1 MVEER
6 LDAVEAVIREE
17 TDSLATARLQDAFEL
32 HARKT
37 AETNAYFSGLAALK
51 HNAVALARF
60 QPTSL
65 ERLKARQGAFQATLE
80 ANLKMLQTLSKASEH
95 LIRSLAQEVDA
106 PRQLTVYDKTGIQRQ
121 RNAKRS
127 AGPIMILRKS

>member
-17 TDSLATARLQDAFEL
+17 TDSLATARLQDAFAL

-37 AETNAYFSGLAALK
+37 AETNAYFTGLAALK
-51 HNAVALARF
+51 QNAVALARF
-60 QPTSL
+60 QPSAL
-65 ERLKARQGAFQATLE
+65 DRLKSRQGAFQSTIE

-95 LIRSLAQEVDA
+95 LIRSLAQEVEA
-106 PRQLTVYDKTGIQRQ
+106 PRQLAVYDKTGMPGY
-121 RNAKRS
+121 RS
-127 AGPIMILRKS
+127 AKKTTAPIVISRKS